1 VSIRR
6 GVDGRYKVERKVRR
20 YLLAA
25 TVFFIALGNVPE
37 IGAQQSF
44 EEWQAQQNQAF
55 QEYRSRED
63 ADFSAFLAREWEQF
77 QAFLESGVYTAPKLD
92 EPPRIDAATRSPSVS
107 IVPPGRTLPAAT
119 DRSIPDPVFPDR
131 VVVSFYGLEVV
142 IDGENEFA
150 RVSLGDVSP
159 EGFSQYWHEAVDAG
173 GNELARTIRSA
184 ADDAGISP
192 YDLFRLTG
200 FVAEELFSNERD
212 RVAAIWFLMV
222 RNGYDMRIAY
232 SGERV
237 VLLLP
242 SANTLYN
249 TAYFDGDSRRY
260 YLLKPDG
267 TPVREAM
274 QWRTYSATFPGSD
287 SDVTLEHNER
297 FDLPPRMR
305 TERLSFSYRGE
316 DYSISVPVNE
326 NTVDYLARYPH
337 SDWWVHFFPPITSRT
352 RRVMI
357 EELGRI
363 VAGRTPAEAANIL
376 IRFVQTAFPYET
388 DQDHFGFEK
397 WQAPEEILFYRAS
410 DCDDRSILYAILL
423 REVLGWDDVAMLL
436 YPGHLAVAV
445 PQRRLG
451 VSGDSVRINGET
463 YIVTDPTYIGAD
475 IGMAMPQFR
484 NVQPEAHVISRR
496 ER

>member
-1 VSIRR
+1 MLYLSAPT
-6 GVDGRYKVERKVRR
+6 GYDGRY
-20 YLLAA
+20 
-25 TVFFIALGNVPE
+25 TVKRSLFVVTGAVLCLGSVPE
-37 IGAQQSF
+37 TWAQQSF
-44 EEWQAQQNQAF
+44 EEWQAQQNEAF

-63 ADFSAFLAREWEQF
+63 AEFSAFLAREWEQF
-77 QAFLESGVYTAPKLD
+77 QAFLESGVYEAPKLD
-92 EPPRIDAATRSPSVS
+92 DPPRIDAATRSPASS
-107 IVPPGRTLPAAT
+107 ILPPGRGVPDT
-119 DRSIPDPVFPDR
+119 PDPVDRDQLFPDHL
-131 VVVSFYGLEVV
+131 VVSFFGIDLE
-142 IDGENEFA
+142 ISAESPFA
-150 RVSLGDVSP
+150 NMRLEQISP
-159 EGFSQYWHEAVDAG
+159 EGFSEYWSSAVSAEG
-173 GNELARTIRSA
+173 GKLAETIRAAAGEASLSA
-184 ADDAGISP
+184 
-192 YDLFRLTG
+192 YDLFRLTA
-200 FVAEELFSNERD
+200 FVVEELFPTERD

-222 RNGYDMRIAY
+222 KNGYDMRIAHN
-232 SGERV
+232 GDHV

-242 SANTLYN
+242 SSNTLYQ
-249 TAYFDGDSRRY
+249 TAYFDGDDRRY
-260 YLLKPDG
+260 YLIRSDG
-267 TPVREAM
+267 TAFREGM
-274 QWRTYSATFPGSD
+274 RWHTYNALFPGSE
-287 SDVTLEHNER
+287 SEITLEHSDS
-297 FDLPPRMR
+297 FDLPERMR
-305 TERLSFSYRGE
+305 TERLSFTYRGDE
-316 DYSISVPVNE
+316 YTITVPVNE

-352 RRVMI
+352 RQVMI

-410 DCDDRSILYAILL
+410 DCDDRSILYALLL

-451 VSGDSVRINGET
+451 VSGDSVRVNGET

-484 NVQPEAHVISRR
+484 NVQPEAHVIRR
-496 ER
+496 PRR